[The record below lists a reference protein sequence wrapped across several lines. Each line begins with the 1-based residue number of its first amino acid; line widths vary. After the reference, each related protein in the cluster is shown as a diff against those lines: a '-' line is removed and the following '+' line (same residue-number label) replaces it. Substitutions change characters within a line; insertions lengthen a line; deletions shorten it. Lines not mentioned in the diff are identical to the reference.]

1 MRDTDN
7 READQG
13 QVDQTSSGLARR
25 EFLKTTGAV
34 VVGIGVTQAAARAQ
48 NTGATAWERGVKSG
62 PPDEAE
68 VDSYIA
74 IHPDNTATV
83 FLGFVELGQGGPT
96 ALCQVA
102 AEELDLEFSQVKI
115 VRADTFVT
123 TNGSTAASRTVG
135 LGAAQLRVATAEARR
150 VLLGLASER
159 LKAPVQD
166 LTVAKGVVSV
176 RRETQRSV
184 TYGELLGNKPFGRKF
199 EPLAY
204 SAGAELPRKSPD
216 VAPLKSRASYTTVG
230 TRVPRTD
237 IPDKVSGTYQYMQH
251 VRVPGMLHGRVVWPQ
266 GQVAGGVT
274 APKVV
279 SVDEQS
285 IDHIPGVRVIRRNNF
300 IGVIAEHEWDAVR
313 ASRQLKV
320 TWEPFPAV
328 FPGHE
333 GIHDNFR
340 AAQTNDLVV
349 ANEGD
354 ALGVLARPA
363 AGLRIASASY
373 RGPYEG
379 HGPMA
384 PNCAIADVSRDGAL
398 VMCSSQ
404 SIYGA
409 RNGLAR
415 LLGFPVEKIRVQYY
429 AGSNTYGLSCYNDAA
444 EAAAILSQEAG
455 KPVRLQLSRL
465 DEHGWDNYGPAHL
478 AEVRGAIDAN
488 GKIVAFE
495 YQAWGH
501 DGTGVGTASQ
511 LLAVEGAAPQRR
523 GRGWR
528 RCAAARWHDAGADL
542 AERYVRHL
550 EPCG

>member
-1 MRDTDN
+1 M
-7 READQG
+7 
-13 QVDQTSSGLARR
+13 
-25 EFLKTTGAV
+25 
-34 VVGIGVTQAAARAQ
+34 
-48 NTGATAWERGVKSG
+48 
-62 PPDEAE
+62 
-68 VDSYIA
+68 
-74 IHPDNTATV
+74 
-83 FLGFVELGQGGPT
+83 
-96 ALCQVA
+96 
-102 AEELDLEFSQVKI
+102 
-115 VRADTFVT
+115 
-123 TNGSTAASRTVG
+123 
-135 LGAAQLRVATAEARR
+135 
-150 VLLGLASER
+150 
-159 LKAPVQD
+159 
-166 LTVAKGVVSV
+166 
-176 RRETQRSV
+176 
-184 TYGELLGNKPFGRKF
+184 
-199 EPLAY
+199 
-204 SAGAELPRKSPD
+204 
-216 VAPLKSRASYTTVG
+216 
-230 TRVPRTD
+230 
-237 IPDKVSGTYQYMQH
+237 
-251 VRVPGMLHGRVVWPQ
+251 
-266 GQVAGGVT
+266 AGGVT

-285 IDHIPGVRVIRRNNF
+285 INHIPGARIIRRNNF

-363 AGLRIASASY
+363 AGLRVAFASY

-478 AEVRGAIDAN
+478 AEMRGAIDAN
-488 GKIVAFE
+488 GKIVAFST
-495 YQAWGH
+495 QPG
-501 DGTGVGTASQ
+501 GTTAMAS
-511 LLAVEGAAPQRR
+511 EPPPNC
-523 GRGWR
+523 WR
-528 RCAAARWHDAGADL
+528 
-542 AERYVRHL
+542 
-550 EPCG
+550 